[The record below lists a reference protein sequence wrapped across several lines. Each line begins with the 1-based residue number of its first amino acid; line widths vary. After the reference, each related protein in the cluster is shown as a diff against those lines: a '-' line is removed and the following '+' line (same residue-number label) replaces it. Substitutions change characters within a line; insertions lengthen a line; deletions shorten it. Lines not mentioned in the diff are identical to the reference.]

1 MKNKRVI
8 ENLILFW
15 EFFKVGL
22 FTIGGGLAMVPI
34 IEDIVVN
41 KKKWLTK
48 EEMLDCIALSQAVPG
63 VVAVNVSTFIGKKK
77 DGVVGSLIA
86 TLGVLLPSFLVI
98 LILMGTL
105 DYIEDN
111 TFIQGVFVGIKAALV
126 GLVTVLTF
134 RMGKQII
141 KDKVDFA
148 ICIIAFLS
156 VVFLDIN
163 GIIVIIIAGIL
174 GVTRMVVRS
183 QWSILFYFG
192 YSLRLELSL
201 LVAD

>member
-183 QWSILFYFG
+183 Q
-192 YSLRLELSL
+192 
-201 LVAD
+201 

>member
-1 MKNKRVI
+1 MKNKRVM

-77 DGVVGSLIA
+77 DGIVGSLTA
-86 TLGVLLPSFLVI
+86 TFGVLLPSFLVI

-105 DYIEDN
+105 DYIDEN
-111 TFIQGVFVGIKAALV
+111 RFIQGVFVGIKAALV
-126 GLVTVLTF
+126 GLVVVLTF

-141 KDKVDFA
+141 KDKVDFG

-156 VVFLDIN
+156 VVLLDIN
-163 GIIVIIIAGIL
+163 GIIVIAIAGTL
-174 GVTRMVVRS
+174 GIIRSVVKI
-183 QWSILFYFG
+183 Q
-192 YSLRLELSL
+192 
-201 LVAD
+201 